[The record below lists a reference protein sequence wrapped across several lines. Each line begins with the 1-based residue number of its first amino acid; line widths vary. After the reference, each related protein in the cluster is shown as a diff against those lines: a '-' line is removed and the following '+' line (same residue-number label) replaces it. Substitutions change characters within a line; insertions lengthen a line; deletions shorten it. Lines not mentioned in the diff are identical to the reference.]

1 MTRSSVQEQKYIAM
15 TNGSVELLVCKMALP
30 TMAIMMISA
39 IYNMADTYFVG
50 KIGTSA
56 TAGVAIVFSLMG
68 VIQATG
74 FFFGHGS
81 GSYISRKLGEKKIE
95 EAEYMAATGVFL
107 SFLFGL
113 LFSFIGLWNLEPLAI
128 ILGATDTILPYA
140 KDYMRFILLAMPFM
154 SSSLT
159 MNNQLR
165 LQGSAFYGM
174 IGMISGAILNFILD
188 PILIFWFDMGVA
200 GAGLATMISQLFS
213 FSILFIASSQD
224 GNIRIHIDN
233 FRPRIKYFTEIF
245 RGGFPSLCR
254 QALGSI
260 SILALNHSAGIYGD
274 AAIAAM
280 SIASRSANL
289 SFSILIGFG
298 QGFQPVCG
306 FNYGAKL
313 YARVKKAFWFCVK
326 FSTVVMSVIGLLG
339 YRYAPEIIGFFR
351 RGDAEVV
358 SIGASALRYQC
369 VAFPLL
375 GWSTFCNMMLQTIGQ
390 SFRASVLAISRQ
402 GLFYLPLLF
411 IMGRFYG
418 ISGIQVSQP
427 LADLLSFC
435 LAIPLCLSVLKEMK

>member
-15 TNGSVELLVCKMALP
+15 TNGSVEVLVCKMALP

-200 GAGLATMISQLFS
+200 GAGLATMISQLFR
-213 FSILFIASSQD
+213 FTILFISSSQD

-289 SFSILIGFG
+289 
-298 QGFQPVCG
+298 
-306 FNYGAKL
+306 
-313 YARVKKAFWFCVK
+313 
-326 FSTVVMSVIGLLG
+326 
-339 YRYAPEIIGFFR
+339 
-351 RGDAEVV
+351 
-358 SIGASALRYQC
+358 
-369 VAFPLL
+369 
-375 GWSTFCNMMLQTIGQ
+375 
-390 SFRASVLAISRQ
+390 
-402 GLFYLPLLF
+402 
-411 IMGRFYG
+411 
-418 ISGIQVSQP
+418 
-427 LADLLSFC
+427 
-435 LAIPLCLSVLKEMK
+435 